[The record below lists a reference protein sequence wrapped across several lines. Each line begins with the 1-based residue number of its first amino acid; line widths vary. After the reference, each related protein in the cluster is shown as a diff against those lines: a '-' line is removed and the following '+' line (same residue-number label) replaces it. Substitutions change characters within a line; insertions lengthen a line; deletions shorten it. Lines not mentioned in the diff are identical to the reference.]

1 MKRSLWFDY
10 VSKLELMIL
19 EKTIIKDQ
27 LNRPLRDLRISVIDR
42 CNFRCQYC
50 MPAEIFGPDF
60 AFLPKSEL
68 LSYEEIERL
77 ARLFVQL
84 GVEKIRLTG
93 GEPLL
98 RKDLPLLVQKL
109 SVIEGLSDIGLTTNG
124 VLLPLHAQ
132 SLKDA
137 GLKRVNVS
145 LDSLNDELF
154 GQINGRNTG
163 TKPVLDGIEAARKAG
178 LGVKLNMVI
187 KKGLNDTEILP
198 MADFCKKE
206 GIELRYIEYMDVGST
221 NGWRMDDVVTKKEI
235 YHILKEKYELVPV
248 DPNYFGEVAK
258 RYYYKD
264 TDVAVGFITS
274 VSESFCSSCTRSR
287 LSANGQLFTC
297 LFNGNGHDIRDFMRA
312 GASDEDLINRITSIW
327 NGRNDRY
334 SDERTAETN
343 RNRKKIEMSYIGG

>member
-1 MKRSLWFDY
+1 MN
-10 VSKLELMIL
+10 
-19 EKTIIKDQ
+19 KTIIKDQ

-68 LSYEEIERL
+68 MTYEEIERL
-77 ARLFVQL
+77 AKIFVSL

-98 RKDLPLLVQKL
+98 RKDISVLVEKL
-109 SVIEGLSDIGLTTNG
+109 SQIDGLSDIGLTTNG
-124 VLLPLHAQ
+124 VLLPQHAK
-132 SLKDA
+132 SLREA

-145 LDSLNDELF
+145 LDSLNDQLF
-154 GQINGRNTG
+154 GEINGRNIG
-163 TKPVLDGIEAARKAG
+163 TKPVLDGIDAAIKAG
-178 LGVKLNMVI
+178 LGVKINMVV
-187 KKGLNDTEILP
+187 KKGLNDSEILP
-198 MADFCKKE
+198 MAEYCKNE
-206 GIELRYIEYMDVGST
+206 GLQLRYIEYMDVGAT

-235 YHILKEKYELVPV
+235 YHILKNKYELEPV
-248 DPNYFGEVAK
+248 DPDYFGEVAK
-258 RYYYKD
+258 RYRYKGTD
-264 TDVAVGFITS
+264 TDVGFITS

-297 LFNGNGHDIRDFMRA
+297 LFNGNGHDIRDFMRS
-312 GASDEDLINRITSIW
+312 GVTDEEIIKRITDIW
-327 NGRNDRY
+327 NHRNDRY

-343 RNRKKIEMSYIGG
+343 KNRKKIEMSYIGG

>member
-1 MKRSLWFDY
+1 
-10 VSKLELMIL
+10 LELIIL
-19 EKTIIKDQ
+19 EKSIIKDK

-50 MPAEIFGPDF
+50 MPAETFGPDF

-68 LSYEEIERL
+68 LTYEEIERL
-77 ARLFVQL
+77 AKIFVSL

-98 RKDLPLLVQKL
+98 RKDLPILVSKL
-109 SVIEGLSDIGLTTNG
+109 SKIEGLTDIGLTTNG
-124 VLLPLHAQ
+124 VLLPLHAE
-132 SLKDA
+132 SLKNA

-154 GQINGRNTG
+154 GEINGRNVS
-163 TKPVLDGIEAARKAG
+163 TKPVLDGIEAARNAG
-178 LGVKLNMVI
+178 LGVKVNMVV
-187 KKGLNDTEILP
+187 KKGLNDSEILS
-198 MADFCKKE
+198 MAEFCKNE
-206 GIELRYIEYMDVGST
+206 GLQLRYIEYMDVGST

-235 YHILKEKYELVPV
+235 YEMLKGKYDLEPV
-248 DPNYFGEVAK
+248 DPDYFGEVAK
-258 RYYYKD
+258 RYHYKD
-264 TDVAVGFITS
+264 TNVDVGFITS

-297 LFNGNGHDIRDFMRA
+297 LFNGNGHDLRDFLRS
-312 GASDEDLINRITSIW
+312 GASDEDVLNRVTEIW
-327 NGRNDRY
+327 NGRDDRY
-334 SDERTAETN
+334 SDERTAETH